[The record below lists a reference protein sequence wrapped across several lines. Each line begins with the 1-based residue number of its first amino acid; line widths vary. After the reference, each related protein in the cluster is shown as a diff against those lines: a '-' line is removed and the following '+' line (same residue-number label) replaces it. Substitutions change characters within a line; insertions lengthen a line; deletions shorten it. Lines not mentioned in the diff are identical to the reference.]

1 VTYIKVCEQDGA
13 EFEATRE
20 HARFCS
26 GRCRIAWF
34 RAHPE
39 GRGASESARKLWSEG
54 GREQA
59 VTEAMEHLWHLALMA
74 DHEQAA
80 AIYDAMAAVRKAYD
94 SSWQPLQH
102 PEHNPQGG
110 PLMKLG
116 LSLRSEL
123 YDSAARTRD
132 DVRANAATLIWS
144 ALRNAYEEA
153 ADQYRWERGE
163 ALDASAHEI
172 AEAKA
177 QHDDEVAHVE
187 PAKGTR
193 TLVQQIGQLTG
204 ELLKRDPESFAR
216 RVRRADLGEGR
227 AEIEDLGFSEL
238 ESWAEQAREVLD
250 ERD

>member
-1 VTYIKVCEQDGA
+1 MTYTKICEQDGT
-13 EFEATRE
+13 EFQATRE

-26 GRCRIAWF
+26 GRCRIAWY

-39 GRGASESARKLWSEG
+39 GRGASEPVRKGWLEG

-80 AIYDAMAAVRKAYD
+80 VIYDAMAAVRKAYD
-94 SSWQPLQH
+94 SDWQLPQH
-102 PEHNPQGG
+102 PEYNPQGG
-110 PLMKLG
+110 PLMTLG
-116 LSLRSEL
+116 LHLRSEL
-123 YDSAARTRD
+123 YDKPARTRD
-132 DVRANAATLIWS
+132 DVRANADSLIWS

-153 ADQYRWERGE
+153 ADQHRWERGE
-163 ALDASAHEI
+163 ALEEAVREI
-172 AEAKA
+172 ARARA

-193 TLVQQIGQLTG
+193 TLIQQIGQLTG
-204 ELLKRDPESFAR
+204 ELLKRDPESFGR
-216 RVRRADLGEGR
+216 RVRRADLAEVR
-227 AEIEDLGFSEL
+227 AEVEDLDLSEL
-238 ESWAEQAREVLD
+238 ESWAEQALEVLD